1 MGQRDVPL
9 ILLGL
14 VILVAP
20 LAGPTIAHRLLV
32 PALGLVV
39 GARAWWSPAPTSAAA
54 PDREGRAGGTG
65 STTPKIR
72 TDVTH
77 LRPQPC
83 R

>member
-14 VILVAP
+14 VILVAT
-20 LAGPTIAHRLLV
+20 LAGPSIAHRLLV

-39 GARAWWSPAPTSAAA
+39 GARAWWPPAPASTAV
-54 PDREGRAGGTG
+54 PDREGRAEGTG
-65 STTPKIR
+65 STKPKIR
-72 TDVTH
+72 ADVTH

-83 R
+83 